1 MHAVNVVNA
10 SIKLTQLSY
19 MHTKGIGNEWSQV
32 KEKYCI
38 SFFLL
43 YCELQL
49 PFFFLNGPYLL

>member
-32 KEKYCI
+32 KEKYCS
-38 SFFLL
+38 SFFSL

-49 PFFFLNGPYLL
+49 PFFF